1 MALAA
6 VGASEDQ
13 AASAR
18 RIGKRELLRD
28 HPAHRDSENMRV
40 RRLRMLEHSRDIRS
54 HLRKRELPV
63 GLVALAS
70 AAVVDHENLE
80 AGFHQ
85 FQKWLTPSAPPA
97 AEPHA
102 KRNRLAGAANLVAKL
117 EAVCGLR
124 KVT

>member
-40 RRLRMLEHSRDIRS
+40 RRLRMIKHRGDIRS
-54 HLRKRELPV
+54 HLRKRELRV
-63 GLVALAS
+63 GLVALAG

-85 FQKWLTPSAPPA
+85 FQKWLTPSASRA
-97 AEPHA
+97 AEPMISA
-102 KRNRLAGAANLVAKL
+102 TGSPAPRIS
-117 EAVCGLR
+117 
-124 KVT
+124 